1 MSINEITTHLLA
13 MDYFEVAGLISGLLC
28 VWLLI
33 RQSIWNWPIGLCY
46 ALVSLVVFLQS
57 RLYAEFG
64 LHIYYVGMNAYGWYY
79 WSRGAGGQKDG
90 EAAKPVPV
98 THIGSSATLYL
109 SLLVLVGIP
118 VLAEFLRYFTDA
130 DMVYADAT
138 ITIFSFAA
146 MWMTARK
153 MIENWYVWLIVDL
166 LATAL
171 YVIKGIE
178 LYALLYCVYIG
189 MAVMGWL
196 AWSKTLKAQELTVEE
211 GAIAAS

>member
-1 MSINEITTHLLA
+1 MLS
-13 MDYFEVAGLISGLLC
+13 MDYFEVAGLISGMLC

-46 ALVSLVVFLQS
+46 ALVSLVVFLQT

-64 LHIYYVGMNAYGWYY
+64 LHIYYVVMNAYGWYY
-79 WSRGAGGQKDG
+79 WSRGAGSSTDG
-90 EAAKPVPV
+90 VGVKPVPV
-98 THIGSSATLYL
+98 THIGSTATLYVLL
-109 SLLVLVGIP
+109 SVLVGIP
-118 VLAEFLRYFTDA
+118 VLAELLLYFTDA
-130 DMVYADAT
+130 DMAYADAT

-153 MIENWYVWLIVDL
+153 MIENWYVWLVVDL

-196 AWSKTLKAQELTVEE
+196 AWHKTLKAQELEANE
-211 GAIAAS
+211 GVIAAC